1 MLAAGLPSQTVD
13 ELKSEPE
20 STVSMDDLTQRFV
33 EALSWAATLHQS
45 QRRKANATP
54 YVAHLLAVAAL
65 VLEHGGDEDE
75 AIAALLH
82 DAIEDQ
88 GGHPTRLQIDER
100 FGPRVA
106 AIVEGATETD
116 LQPKPPWRQRKELH
130 LARLLQADRSVQ
142 LIVAADK
149 LHNVGS
155 LIADYGRLGAGLWA
169 HFRGGKAGTLWYLRA
184 AAAALPL
191 APAELVAQ
199 LNARI
204 TELERL
210 AAESTD

>member
-1 MLAAGLPSQTVD
+1 MA
-13 ELKSEPE
+13 E
-20 STVSMDDLTQRFV
+20 LTQRFA

-54 YVAHLLAVAAL
+54 YISHLLSVAAL

-88 GGHPTRLQIDER
+88 GGHATRQQIAER
-100 FGPRVA
+100 FGGRVA
-106 AIVEGATETD
+106 AIVEGATESD
-116 LQPKPPWRQRKELH
+116 LQPKLPWRERKEAH

-142 LIVAADK
+142 LVVAADK
-149 LHNVGS
+149 LHNVDS
-155 LIADYGRLGAGLWA
+155 LIADYGRLGEGLWL

-184 AAAALPL
+184 AAATLRN
-191 APAELVAQ
+191 APTELIAQ
-199 LNARI
+199 LNVSIA
-204 TELERL
+204 ELERL
-210 AAESTD
+210 AAASI

>member
-1 MLAAGLPSQTVD
+1 MV
-13 ELKSEPE
+13 
-20 STVSMDDLTQRFV
+20 VLTQRFS

-45 QRRKANATP
+45 QRRKANGTP

-65 VLEHGGDEDE
+65 VLEHGGNEDE

-88 GGHPTRLQIDER
+88 GGHATRQQIAER
-100 FGPRVA
+100 FGSGVA

-116 LQPKPPWRQRKELH
+116 LQPKPAWRERKEAH
-130 LARLLQADRSVQ
+130 LAHLAHAGRSVQ
-142 LIVAADK
+142 LVVAADK

-155 LIADYGRLGAGLWA
+155 MITDYGRLGASLWS
-169 HFRGGKAGTLWYLRA
+169 HFRGGKAGTLWYFRA
-184 AAAALPL
+184 IAAALPR

-199 LNARI
+199 LNAAI
-204 TELERL
+204 AQLERL
-210 AAESTD
+210 AAESD